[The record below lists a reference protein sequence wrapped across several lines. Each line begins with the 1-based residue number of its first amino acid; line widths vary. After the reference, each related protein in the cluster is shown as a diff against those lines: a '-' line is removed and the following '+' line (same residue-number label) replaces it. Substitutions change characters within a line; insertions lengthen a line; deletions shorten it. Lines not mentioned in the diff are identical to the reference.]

1 MENITIHCFNYFSSS
16 FHVPLSK
23 VSPRQGQYG
32 GIIFGILIYMIY
44 VNLLGAAKVWFEQG
58 DTPEIIG
65 LWWVHLVWFFFS
77 GIAILSNYNF
87 FQRLKNI

>member
-1 MENITIHCFNYFSSS
+1 MGALFA
-16 FHVPLSK
+16 
-23 VSPRQGQYG
+23 Q
-32 GIIFGILIYMIY
+32 ILDQVYMIY

-87 FQRLKNI
+87 FQRLKISREKQ